1 MRRAIFLIL
10 AAVLCA
16 RAQQP
21 RLENA
26 RLETR
31 PVAGNLESTMRTL
44 LAAQSSPAWIG
55 YAVAVVPGDRQMCG
69 WDNGRS
75 TSHHL
80 SLEGAT
86 TMFVL
91 YRAEQQAITRLRL
104 ATPDCDIDAG
114 GLPVIWLTGVDA
126 GERVRYLQSLTG
138 ASRIGDPALLAISLH
153 NHPSAIPALVRTARE
168 DKSAHV
174 RGQALFWLAQSA
186 QRKLALDT
194 AAAAIEND
202 PELAATTDLFVTSD
216 HGFDSDMETQKDAP
230 FVFLATNDAR
240 VGGNGKRQDITP
252 TILARWG
259 ADISKIQPSLDGK
272 SLLK

>member
-21 RLENA
+21 RVENA

-31 PVAGNLESTMRTL
+31 PVAGSLESTMRTL

-75 TSHHL
+75 TSHRL
-80 SLEGAT
+80 SLEGST

-91 YRAEQQAITRLRL
+91 YRVEQQAITRLRL

-126 GERVRYLQSLTG
+126 GESVRYLQSLTG
-138 ASRIGDPALLAISLH
+138 TSRIGDPALLAISLH

-202 PELAATTDLFVTSD
+202 PETEVKKKAVFALSQLRDGEGVPKLIEVAKTNRNPAVRQQAMFWLGQS
-216 HGFDSDMETQKDAP
+216 KDPRALQ
-230 FVFLATNDAR
+230 FFEE
-240 VGGNGKRQDITP
+240 
-252 TILARWG
+252 ILAR
-259 ADISKIQPSLDGK
+259 
-272 SLLK
+272 